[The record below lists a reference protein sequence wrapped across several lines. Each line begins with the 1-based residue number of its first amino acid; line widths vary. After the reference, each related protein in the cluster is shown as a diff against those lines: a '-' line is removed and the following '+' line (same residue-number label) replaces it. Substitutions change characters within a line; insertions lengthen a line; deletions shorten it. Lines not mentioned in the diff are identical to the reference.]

1 MKLRATAYT
10 FDKTAKT
17 IVCSLFTSLEAIQLI
32 TNVTDN
38 IIIYNFADAA
48 KGGTLSGTTLTLTY
62 DTATMADA
70 DKLQILVEDGST
82 TQAASGTVTANIGT
96 VATLATAAK
105 QDTGNTSIGNV
116 DTKTPAL
123 GQALA
128 AASTPVVLTA
138 AQISTLT
145 PPAAISG
152 FATAVN
158 QLANNHNVVVT
169 SAPTTAVTIATA
181 PVLVAGTALIG
192 KVGIDQATANANE
205 VVTKTGSVTTATL
218 SAETTKVIGTVNQ
231 GTSPWVVTGGG
242 SGTEYTEDAA
252 SAADPVGNMLIGRRR
267 DTLVTNEVTAE
278 GDNIAINATNK
289 GQLHV
294 KLADTTIVD
303 GSGVTQP
310 VSGTVT
316 ANAGTGTLAVS
327 GPVTDAQ
334 LRATAVPVSGTVTAN
349 AGTNLNTSALA
360 LEAGGN
366 LASIKA
372 KTDNIPA
379 QGQALAAASTP
390 VVLTAAQVTTLT
402 PPAAITGFATS
413 AKQDTVDTS
422 INTLLKPASTLAA
435 VTTVGTVSSVTAIAN
450 ALPAGTNAIGKLA
463 ANSGVDIGDVDVT
476 TLPSVHFQDLYIT
489 GQGSQTALNNNV
501 VLATAGTG
509 TTDTLNGT
517 TGISFRSLSFQVTP
531 ASGTVTAGVIT
542 FEGSNDNT
550 NFVSIFLS
558 DRANV
563 TAIPVATITLAASTS
578 RYFTGATPFRYFRAR
593 ISTGITGTTTGV
605 QAFTV
610 FSTIPFSDPR
620 LTVSQATAASLN
632 ATVAGSLTT
641 VSTVATVTTLTTV
654 TGSSIAHDGADSGNP
669 HKMGARATNVEQTAV
684 ANNDRTNL
692 VATLTGKLIVQPY
705 SNPENFVSGAI
716 TTAMTGTTTTSLVAA
731 PAAGLRNYITTI
743 IVSNTHATVGTDV
756 IIQDGSGGT
765 TLLTIPA
772 AAVYGGAAIT
782 LPTPLRQPTTATALF
797 CANVT
802 TGASTKVSAVG
813 YMGV

>member
-669 HKMGARATNVEQTAV
+669 HKMGARATNVEITAV

-692 VATLTGKLIVQPY
+692 VATLTGKQIVQPY